1 MAALRKAPGMRE
13 RSPGVWELV
22 VESGRDPVTGRRRQ
36 TSRTFHGT
44 LREAKLAR
52 AELLVEASHGQHDG
66 TNATV
71 GDLFEEWI
79 LELERKGRSPNTI
92 HCYRR
97 TYRRNIEP
105 TNGTESFRF
114 APSAARSPPI
124 SRCRRVCCP
133 ATPVDRS

>member
-22 VESGRDPVTGRRRQ
+22 VETGRDPVTGRRRQ
-36 TSRTFHGT
+36 VSRTFHGT

-52 AELLVEASHGQHDG
+52 AELLVESSHGRHDG

-97 TYRRNIEP
+97 TYRRNLEP
-105 TNGTESFRF
+105 TL
-114 APSAARSPPI
+114 AKV
-124 SRCRRVCCP
+124 RV
-133 ATPVDRS
+133 TKVTT